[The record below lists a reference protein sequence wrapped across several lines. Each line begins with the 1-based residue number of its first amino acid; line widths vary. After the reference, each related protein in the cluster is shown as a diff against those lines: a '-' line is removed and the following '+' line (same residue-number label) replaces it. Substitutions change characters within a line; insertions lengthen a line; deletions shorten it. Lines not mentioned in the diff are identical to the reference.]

1 MRAIP
6 ERLRNVS
13 CIGAIQIDITFMF
26 TCNTSKQEKD
36 VTRHAEFY
44 RNESEVGMNYVA
56 RLLPRTDVC
65 ENCVRLAQ

>member
-1 MRAIP
+1 
-6 ERLRNVS
+6 
-13 CIGAIQIDITFMF
+13 MF

-65 ENCVRLAQ
+65 ENRVRLAQ